1 MRGKYGSWKVP
12 WGQTVV
18 LERGDMSYPLGG
30 GSFENGLSAL
40 RSIWG
45 VKTGAITVGTGGQS
59 GPMVVALTSPI
70 QSVSVLPWGQSDD
83 PDSPHYMDQGEELF
97 SRRKLKP
104 TWFEFD
110 ELQEHIESEIVLEFA
125 PIGR

>member
-1 MRGKYGSWKVP
+1 M
-12 WGQTVV
+12 
-18 LERGDMSYPLGG
+18 
-30 GSFENGLSAL
+30 
-40 RSIWG
+40 I
-45 VKTGAITVGTGGQS
+45 
-59 GPMVVALTSPI
+59 VALTSPI

-110 ELQEHIESEIVLEFA
+110 ELQELS
-125 PIGR
+125 